1 MSHRDLFRSACVI
14 ALALVGSAWI
24 ATTAYSQAK
33 AKDHEQSLNSTGSA
47 ERVITSDV
55 AKWTVSISRT
65 ANPQE
70 LRQVSEGLQHDL
82 DAVKAQIKSH
92 GLDDATLTVQ
102 PATINVICD
111 AGTGTYDARGQAVC
125 GAGKMSG
132 YALQQ
137 LITIESKNV
146 EATQKA
152 TQDIPGALVN
162 QGVIFT
168 SVTLEYYYSKLSDVK
183 MELLAEAT
191 KNAQA
196 RAKVIAEGAG
206 ATIGSLLDASAGVFQ
221 VTSINST
228 DISDYGTYDTTAVQ
242 KKVTSVVRASFR
254 LMP

>member
-1 MSHRDLFRSACVI
+1 MNTRAAGII
-14 ALALVGSAWI
+14 ALALLLSAWLG
-24 ATTAYSQAK
+24 TSAYREVRER
-33 AKDHEQSLNSTGSA
+33 DHEQSLASTGSA
-47 ERVITSDV
+47 ERIIASDV

-70 LRQVSEGLQHDL
+70 LKLASEGLQRDL
-82 DAVKAQIKSH
+82 EAVKAQVKSS
-92 GLDDATLTVQ
+92 GLTDAVLTVQ
-102 PATINVICD
+102 PSTINVICD

-137 LITIESKNV
+137 LITIESKQV
-146 EATQKA
+146 EVVQRATQS
-152 TQDIPGALVN
+152 IPGALVN
-162 QGVIFT
+162 QGILFT

-206 ATIGSLLDASAGVFQ
+206 ARIGPILDASAGVFQ
-221 VTSINST
+221 VTSVNST
-228 DISDYGTYDTTAVQ
+228 EISDYGAYDTTSVQ

-254 LMP
+254 LVP